1 MCWIFRYNVE
11 KFLKSRKKISF
22 FHYYLFFKFTYYFLI
37 VYFLMYNSFHSWKKT
52 LANHL
57 FLLNFHYRK
66 YTYEMQQRCKEK
78 DFFFDVS
85 LLLILQISS
94 FAAGSNQRRL
104 FGLSPQRR
112 FRQNLQRTAVMR
124 HRI

>member
-11 KFLKSRKKISF
+11 KFKKVKTNL
-22 FHYYLFFKFTYYFLI
+22 LFSITIYQNFLLYFLI
-37 VYFLMYNSFHSWKKT
+37 VYFFIYHSFHSWKIN
-52 LANHL
+52 LANQL
-57 FLLNFHYRK
+57 FWLNFQYRK
-66 YTYEMQQRCKEK
+66 CTYEMQQRCKK
-78 DFFFDVS
+78 KILFFDVS

-124 HRI
+124 HRR

>member
-1 MCWIFRYNVE
+1 ME
-11 KFLKSRKKISF
+11 KK
-22 FHYYLFFKFTYYFLI
+22 
-37 VYFLMYNSFHSWKKT
+37 
-52 LANHL
+52 LANQL

-124 HRI
+124 HRR